1 MENNLS
7 PEKEF
12 PAGKKNSPREKLST
26 GKLAGIIFCTAAAV
40 CTVILLFVSGYFSG
54 QMKTIDKY
62 WTSVARG
69 DLNGYKSCFLPEFA
83 EKLTEAD
90 LEADAELL
98 QALLRSEEVKTSVT
112 FVNREE
118 WTPTLYR
125 VYYDITIY
133 NDDDHVT
140 EHAEMFLH
148 REGMKWV
155 YATE

>member
-1 MENNLS
+1 MDKELSSTS
-7 PEKEF
+7 PEKKL
-12 PAGKKNSPREKLST
+12 PTGKKIT
-26 GKLAGIIFCTAAAV
+26 GGKLAGIIFCILAGI
-40 CTVILLFVSGYFSG
+40 CTVVLLFASSYFSG

-69 DLNGYKSCFLPEFA
+69 DLSGYKSCFLPEFA

-98 QALLRSEEVKTSVT
+98 QALLRSEEVKTDVT
-112 FVNREE
+112 FVSREE

-140 EHAEMFLH
+140 ERTLAFLH

-155 YATE
+155 FSVE

>member
-12 PAGKKNSPREKLST
+12 SDGEKISQRKKYSSGKI
-26 GKLAGIIFCTAAAV
+26 AGIIFCVLAAV
-40 CTVILLFVSGYFSG
+40 CTVALLFASSYFSG

-112 FVNREE
+112 FVSREE

-140 EHAEMFLH
+140 ERTLAFLH
-148 REGMKWV
+148 REGTKWV
-155 YATE
+155 FSVE